1 MHPPSDKAAKHAATN
16 QAELKVRLAAMRR
29 NLVVILPKVAKLKH
43 VAVTALPAGLAGCS
57 PMTEIGGA
65 YFPAWLLCMLAGLIL
80 TLLCRAVLI
89 RLRLDL
95 WIRPRAL
102 AYPCL
107 GVAIALLVHLIF
119 FSA

>member
-1 MHPPSDKAAKHAATN
+1 
-16 QAELKVRLAAMRR
+16 MRH
-29 NLVVILPKVAKLKH
+29 NLVVVWPIKMAKEKYVASAASL
-43 VAVTALPAGLAGCS
+43 AGLAGCS
-57 PMTEIGGA
+57 PMTEIAGS

-80 TLLCRAVLI
+80 TLLCRSVLI
-89 RLRLDL
+89 RLRLDP

-119 FSA
+119 FSS

>member
-1 MHPPSDKAAKHAATN
+1 
-16 QAELKVRLAAMRR
+16 MRR
-29 NLVVILPKVAKLKH
+29 HLVVILPKVAKLKQ

-80 TLLCRAVLI
+80 TLLCRVVLI

-119 FSA
+119 FST

>member
-1 MHPPSDKAAKHAATN
+1 MTK
-16 QAELKVRLAAMRR
+16 E
-29 NLVVILPKVAKLKH
+29 KH
-43 VAVTALPAGLAGCS
+43 VAAAALLAGLTGYS
-57 PMTEIGGA
+57 PMSEIGGA

-80 TLLCRAVLI
+80 TLIRRAGLI
-89 RLRLDL
+89 RLRLDP

-107 GVAIALLVHLIF
+107 GVALTLLVHLLF

>member
-1 MHPPSDKAAKHAATN
+1 
-16 QAELKVRLAAMRR
+16 
-29 NLVVILPKVAKLKH
+29 
-43 VAVTALPAGLAGCS
+43 
-57 PMTEIGGA
+57 MTEIGGA

-95 WIRPRAL
+95 WVHPRL
-102 AYPCL
+102 SQLLL